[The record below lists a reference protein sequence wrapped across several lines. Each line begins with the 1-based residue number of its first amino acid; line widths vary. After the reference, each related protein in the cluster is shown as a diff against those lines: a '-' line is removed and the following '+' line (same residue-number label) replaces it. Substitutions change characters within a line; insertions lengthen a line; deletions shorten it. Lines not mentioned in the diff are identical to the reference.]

1 MGQLRSALAALAL
14 STESP
19 ALILDGL
26 ERFAQQVE
34 GARLATVVYGVLDPA
49 AGTFTY
55 ACAGHPPPLVLRPDG
70 TTVLLEDGRSPL
82 LCALPAGMS
91 GPRPEGTH
99 VLDPGDR
106 LLLYSDGLVE
116 RRRESLTVGL
126 SRLADLAVI
135 VGDGPNWPD
144 ELVRRMTA
152 GAGDDDVA
160 LLAVAFAPTFRV
172 TLPAAPERLAGL
184 RRQLRAW
191 LAAVGAADDAADDVL
206 LACGEAA
213 ANAVEHAFPDGPGQ
227 LIVELRLSANR
238 ALIMRVTDTGRWRRV
253 PAPGDRGRGL
263 PLMHAV
269 MDSVMVEPGEGGT
282 VVTMRRRLARA

>member
-1 MGQLRSALAALAL
+1 
-14 STESP
+14 
-19 ALILDGL
+19 
-26 ERFAQQVE
+26 V
-34 GARLATVVYGVLDPA
+34 
-49 AGTFTY
+49 
-55 ACAGHPPPLVLRPDG
+55 
-70 TTVLLEDGRSPL
+70 
-82 LCALPAGMS
+82 
-91 GPRPEGTH
+91 
-99 VLDPGDR
+99 
-106 LLLYSDGLVE
+106 
-116 RRRESLTVGL
+116 
-126 SRLADLAVI
+126 
-135 VGDGPNWPD
+135 
-144 ELVRRMTA
+144 

-213 ANAVEHAFPDGPGQ
+213 ANAVEHAFPDGPGE
-227 LIVELRLSANR
+227 LTVELRLSADR
-238 ALIMRVTDTGRWRRV
+238 ALIMRVADTGRWRRV